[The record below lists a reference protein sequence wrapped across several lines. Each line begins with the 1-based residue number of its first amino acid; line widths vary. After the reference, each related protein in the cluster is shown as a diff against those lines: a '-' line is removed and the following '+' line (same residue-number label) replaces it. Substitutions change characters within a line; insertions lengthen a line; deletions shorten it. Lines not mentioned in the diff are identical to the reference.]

1 MILCMGPDTVM
12 FGYGHQ
18 VTLEMTQDKWL
29 GADHIT
35 FSGVVL
41 FFSSSHKLVFFFLH
55 KEQKSNYLS
64 FVPAKFFFKLGIKKI
79 LVRNCKIGLIIF
91 FFQVNTLLL
100 SNLVT

>member
-1 MILCMGPDTVM
+1 MGPDTVM

-18 VTLEMTQDKWL
+18 VTLEMTQDKLL

-41 FFSSSHKLVFFFLH
+41 CFFPRVTNWFFFFLH

-64 FVPAKFFFKLGIKKI
+64 FVPAKFFFKLGIKKN
-79 LVRNCKIGLIIF
+79 LVRNCKIGLMIF